1 MAAAAA
7 AAVVIVGGGAA
18 RIRRPGLPAPT
29 AGTAEEITTAMSMRT
44 ATAIV
49 AAVPAEHRL
58 STLAIYD
65 TVCFQVAIEII
76 TVE

>member
-49 AAVPAEHRL
+49 AAVPAERRL
-58 STLAIYD
+58 STLAIY
-65 TVCFQVAIEII
+65 I
-76 TVE
+76 